1 MTNSQTHF
9 EIKVKTALEKDF
21 YFTKHEISIL
31 WAIISVLVGSKN
43 FSLSAV
49 SRRFGR
55 KIGRNSCAQTLKKF
69 SFVQEKIVKQLL
81 DEIVSTGNGKTN
93 WYIIVDD
100 TLVSK
105 VGKTIFRCFK
115 WFDHTVHRQIQAIG
129 LVTLVLVVDKQP
141 VFFMPWILSSPK
153 QNSFYTLTPGQQQGM
168 KAQAAQVMISFII
181 DHLIANKV
189 TQQHIFVEADS
200 WYGTKKMR
208 KFLNNLGVHYRL
220 DGKKSY
226 SVQIPDFEAI
236 KQSQVVRRGRK
247 RQQFVK
253 YVKISK
259 YFGPRETWN
268 SFLDMESQSRIYFK
282 MEQLNLKKGGQSL
295 VYAFWDEKY
304 QNPKF
309 ILTDV
314 KRLKKSSPKTIYYQY
329 HLRWIIEVC
338 HRQLK
343 QEFGL
348 SKSQNRD
355 AWVVS
360 GFIGLICLVYSIWSF
375 QQYKD
380 IKNNEDVLLC
390 PSWANLFHKTQIIAS
405 LG

>member
-1 MTNSQTHF
+1 MNTSQNLF
-9 EIKVKTALEKDF
+9 ENNVTSILEKDF

-69 SFVQEKIVKQLL
+69 TFVQEKIVKRFL
-81 DEIVSTGNGKTN
+81 DEIVSIGNGKTN

-105 VGKTIFRCFK
+105 IGKTIFRSFK
-115 WFDHTVHRQIQAIG
+115 WYDHTIHRQIQAIG

-153 QNSFYTLTPGQQQGM
+153 QNAFYASTPGQQQGM
-168 KAQAAQVMISFII
+168 KAQAAQTMISYII
-181 DHLIANKV
+181 NHLITYKV

-208 KFLNNLGVHYRL
+208 KFLTNLEVNYRL

-253 YVKISK
+253 YVKITK

-268 SFLDMESQSRIYFK
+268 SFLDLESGSRIFFK

-314 KRLKKSSPKTIYYQY
+314 KRIRKSSPKTIYYQY

-348 SKSQNRD
+348 SKCQNRD
-355 AWVVS
+355 SWVVS
-360 GFIGLICLVYSIWSF
+360 GFIGLVCLAYSIWSF

-380 IKNNEDVLLC
+380 TKNDKYVLSC
-390 PSWANLFHKTQIIAS
+390 PSWANLFHETQIIS
-405 LG
+405 LFG

>member
-1 MTNSQTHF
+1 MNYSQNPF
-9 EIKVKTALEKDF
+9 ENNVKTILEKDF

-31 WAIISVLVGSKN
+31 WAIISVLVGSNN

-69 SFVQEKIVKQLL
+69 SFVQEKIVKRLF
-81 DEIVSTGNGKTN
+81 DEIVSTGTGKTN

-100 TLVSK
+100 TLV
-105 VGKTIFRCFK
+105 GKIGKSIFRSFK
-115 WFDHTVHRQIQAIG
+115 WFDHTIHRQIQAIG
-129 LVTLVLVVDKQP
+129 LVTLVLVVDKRP
-141 VFFMPWILSSPK
+141 VFFIPWILSSPK
-153 QNSFYTLTPGQQQGM
+153 QNSFYVSTPTQQQGM
-168 KAQAAQVMISFII
+168 KAQAAQEII
-181 DHLIANKV
+181 LYIVNHLITNNV
-189 TQQHIFVEADS
+189 TKQHIFVEADS
-200 WYGTKKMR
+200 WYGTKRMR
-208 KFLNNLGVHYRL
+208 KFLTNLGIHYRL

-226 SVQIPDFEAI
+226 SVQMPDFKAI
-236 KQSQVVRRGRK
+236 KQSQIVRRGRK
-247 RQQFVK
+247 RKQFVK
-253 YVKISK
+253 YVKITQ

-268 SFLDMESQSRIYFK
+268 SFLDLESESRIYFK
-282 MEQLNLKKGGQSL
+282 MEQITLKKGGQSL
-295 VYAFWDEKY
+295 VYAFWDERY

-314 KRLKKSSPKTIYYQY
+314 KRSRKSSPKTIYYQY
-329 HLRWIIEVC
+329 QLRWIIEVC

-360 GFIGLICLVYSIWSF
+360 GFIGLVCLTYSIWSF
-375 QQYKD
+375 QQFKD
-380 IKNNEDVLLC
+380 IKDNKNILLC
-390 PSWANLFHKTQIIAS
+390 PSWANLFHEEQIIS
-405 LG
+405 VLG